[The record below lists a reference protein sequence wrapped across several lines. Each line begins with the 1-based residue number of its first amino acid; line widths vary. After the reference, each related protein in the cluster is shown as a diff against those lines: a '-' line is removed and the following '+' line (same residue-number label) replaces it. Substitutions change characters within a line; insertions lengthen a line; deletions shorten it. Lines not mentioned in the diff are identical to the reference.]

1 MDLFMKGLKMANII
15 KIAAVVDKT
24 ELSKSTIYAMIK
36 RKEFPAQLCLHRRA
50 VGWLED
56 EIDEWIVERITEK
69 VERQFH

>member
-36 RKEFPAQLCLHRRA
+36 EQGISGTTMSA
-50 VGWLED
+50 
-56 EIDEWIVERITEK
+56 
-69 VERQFH
+69 